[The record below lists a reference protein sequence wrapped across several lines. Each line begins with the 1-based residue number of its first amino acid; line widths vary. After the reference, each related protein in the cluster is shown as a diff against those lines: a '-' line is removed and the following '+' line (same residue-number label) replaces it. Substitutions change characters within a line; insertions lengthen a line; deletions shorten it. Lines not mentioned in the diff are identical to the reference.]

1 MSWGDDSMG
10 KEPAVQAFV
19 PEVRS
24 PDLVKGVPP
33 RAYNSRSERGQM
45 GSSLELTEQPA
56 AKVHKRPPQKQRRD
70 RKEETLH
77 WPLASTLMYTAR
89 YSPALCISWEK
100 KITVTHTGK
109 INPMAA
115 TTQSM
120 AEVLLLHH
128 SPHCY
133 WSKWR
138 FPGKSILF
146 QVSFCLFVCNKQKPG
161 KQRSRQ
167 AGNHWA
173 ISQFSF

>member
-1 MSWGDDSMG
+1 MTQWVKSLLYKHLYLRWD
-10 KEPAVQAFV
+10 PQH
-19 PEVRS
+19 
-24 PDLVKGVPP
+24 LVKGVP

-56 AKVHKRPPQKQRRD
+56 VKVHKRAPQKQRRN
-70 RKEETLH
+70 RKEKTLH

-89 YSPALCISWEK
+89 YSPTLCISREK
-100 KITVTHTGK
+100 KITVTLTGK
-109 INPMAA
+109 TNPGAA

-133 WSKWR
+133 WPKR
-138 FPGKSILF
+138 LFPGKSILF
-146 QVSFCLFVCNKQKPG
+146 QVSFCLFVCNKQKLG

-173 ISQFSF
+173 ISRVSS